1 MLILWNAG
9 YEGDGGLGLESIVRA
24 TLMRAE
30 EERWCSVVFNI
41 ISFNNSCCYLAELP
55 PLRWNGNLEI
65 VMKKKRRRGASHSI
79 LEISHLSKI
88 HFSLDP
94 LKERSAEYHH
104 VTDLVA
110 EQRAF
115 WQKKK
120 KIAMGIGLG
129 FFHNSLR
136 KRVSVKRGAGVG
148 VYLFFFRECCFRVR
162 VMVRFRIRFRVSVKP

>member
-1 MLILWNAG
+1 
-9 YEGDGGLGLESIVRA
+9 
-24 TLMRAE
+24 
-30 EERWCSVVFNI
+30 
-41 ISFNNSCCYLAELP
+41 
-55 PLRWNGNLEI
+55 
-65 VMKKKRRRGASHSI
+65 MKKKRRRGASHSI

-129 FFHNSLR
+129 LFHNSLR
-136 KRVSVKRGAGVG
+136 KLVSVKRGAGVG
-148 VYLFFFRECCFRVR
+148 IYLFFLENAVLGLVSTLTLKQHSLKKDRPQSLVLLTPFAN
-162 VMVRFRIRFRVSVKP
+162 RFMDFYLSVHKNLGTAACAHCACGFHL

>member
-1 MLILWNAG
+1 MKWKSKNSNKKIK
-9 YEGDGGLGLESIVRA
+9 
-24 TLMRAE
+24 
-30 EERWCSVVFNI
+30 I
-41 ISFNNSCCYLAELP
+41 I
-55 PLRWNGNLEI
+55 
-65 VMKKKRRRGASHSI
+65 KKNRRGASHSI

-94 LKERSAEYHH
+94 LKERSAEYQH

-129 FFHNSLR
+129 LFHNSLR

-162 VMVRFRIRFRVSVKP
+162 VMVMVRFRIRFRVSVNPNHNPKTAFFKKR

>member
-1 MLILWNAG
+1 M
-9 YEGDGGLGLESIVRA
+9 
-24 TLMRAE
+24 
-30 EERWCSVVFNI
+30 
-41 ISFNNSCCYLAELP
+41 
-55 PLRWNGNLEI
+55 
-65 VMKKKRRRGASHSI
+65 SHSMK
-79 LEISHLSKI
+79 ISYLNKI

-120 KIAMGIGLG
+120 IAMGIGLG
-129 FFHNSLR
+129 LFHNSLR

-148 VYLFFFRECCFRVR
+148 VYLFFFRECCFRVS
-162 VMVRFRIRFRVSVKP
+162 VMVRLGLFKVRVRFRVRVSVNPNPNTAFSKKR